1 MELIR
6 VEHTAKK
13 YKKWVRIEW
22 NMGKRCNFDCSY
34 CGADLHDNKSPHIPL
49 EKFEYTIK
57 TLSEF
62 YNDRKVRI
70 SLTGGEPFVHPD
82 ILEILKLFPKYN
94 INEVSTI
101 TNGSLPAWKYKE
113 AFNYINNLIFS
124 WHFEHVKTS
133 HMQQVLTAIKDIPDK
148 HIHVHLMYLP
158 GKLQETKEVV
168 KWLQDN
174 GIQYVMRRIRPLTN
188 KLTGQFNPPGE
199 SGMLF
204 ENGVQW
210 GGAEGYYS
218 EEELEYLD
226 SFTKAGTNNNNCE
239 LWTKDENWED
249 NVNTLTKNKWNTF
262 KGWQCM
268 AGLET
273 LMIDNDGS
281 VYRATCK
288 QGGVLGNIETGF
300 ELQEDPIICAK
311 QWCNCAADLN
321 TTKWRQDV
329 GQIL

>member
-6 VEHTAKK
+6 VEHSAKK
-13 YKKWVRIEW
+13 YKEWVRIEW

-34 CGADLHDNKSPHIPL
+34 CGADLHDNTSKHMPL

-57 TLSEF
+57 RIKEF
-62 YNDRKVRI
+62 YTDKRI
-70 SLTGGEPFVHPD
+70 RMSLTGGEPFVHPN
-82 ILEILKLFPKYN
+82 IIEILKLFPKYN

-101 TNGSLPAWKYKE
+101 TNGSLPVWKYK
-113 AFNYINNLIFS
+113 AALDHINSLIFS
-124 WHFEHVKTS
+124 WHFEFVKTS
-133 HMQQVLTAIKDIPDK
+133 HMQQVLSAIKDIPNK

-168 KWLQDN
+168 NWLQEN
-174 GIQYVMRRIRPLTN
+174 NIQYVMRRIRPLTN
-188 KLTGQFNPPGE
+188 TKTGQFNKVGE
-199 SGMLF
+199 SGMKF
-204 ENGVQW
+204 EGVQW

-218 EEELEYLD
+218 QEEIDYLD
-226 SFTKAGTNNNNCE
+226 SFTKAGTNKENCE
-239 LWTKDENWED
+239 LWTKDENWLD
-249 NVNTLTKNKWNTF
+249 NVNTLTKNKWNSF
-262 KGWQCM
+262 VGWKCL

-300 ELQEDPIICAK
+300 KLESDPITCAK

-321 TTKWRQDV
+321 TTKWKENV
-329 GQIL
+329 